1 MIKKTQRIF
10 TLIFIS
16 LLFFSNALNGQ
27 AGDFWNAKYISTLS
41 HLTSSTI
48 AVQNN
53 IAAYQASGDVSLLKI
68 TDISDPE
75 NPADLSQIN
84 APFGNIVIKDTLA
97 LLLGYHVEIINIS
110 NPSNPAKLGLY
121 RSENRPYA
129 IDLNDDNYA
138 FVGSYSTSPN
148 IDAIESADFSDLA
161 NPVKLRST
169 TFFAEPTAIIVQDPY
184 VYVADQSG
192 LRVLRNSVWLTEVR
206 LFSTRDM
213 ALDLVIQDNLAYIAT
228 RDGLQIVD
236 ISEVYSM
243 QEVGFFATSN
253 PMESIAL
260 RDSFVYAACREEGMK
275 IINVS
280 DPAQPN
286 EVGYYAPDNCK
297 IADVAAYGN
306 YICISDRNLGV
317 SLLENQVYQPDMS
330 LRIPD
335 SESFSNTI
343 VSIPIL
349 SDSTVTDVGDMQF
362 TLSFNDDLLT
372 YRGVR
377 ENRIIESDTIQSGTV
392 TSISYRLN
400 SSPLD
405 LSAGDTLDVLEF
417 YVNPNAVE
425 GQTSGIQFT
434 GPVYVYDSQAYQFG
448 CVYQNGVFTTTPAPA
463 MIFDKADSSSF
474 LEDDSLV
481 ISIQY
486 NNFSSFREDSVEIRL
501 VECPPYLVPNEDI
514 TRLSGRPGNR
524 YVGLDSLRVLAC
536 DSEYGDTISAK
547 LSYHIINTPSE
558 ITSAPV
564 DVVYEH
570 HEYEYD
576 VNSPDEGEGLVYHLT
591 GPDFLSIDSLSGL
604 IRGLPETDDIGS
616 HEMLISADDGNGSFD
631 EQHFMLNVLYFNP
644 ATKPP
649 VTKAF
654 PDIEFPEDSSI
665 IAFDL
670 DTLVHDADTPD
681 SLLQW
686 FISFNGMQS
695 FLSSKQDFSVE
706 ELEDKGSSSGIDI
719 SIDPDSHIVI
729 MKGNENWNGTQDV
742 VFLVTDGDNIA
753 MEHCLVTVLPVN
765 DAPQAFQLLS
775 PVQGDTCKSNQ
786 YVWEKSVDVDE
797 NDHVIYTVQI
807 SSFPDFRD
815 ILHSES
821 VSDTSAVIQNTG
833 TGQLY
838 WKVTA
843 RDQAGAETEAGPE
856 PFVVMPV
863 SIVSTPRHFSLEQNY
878 PNPFNPVTEIKYAI
892 PEVSHVSLIIYD
904 LGGRTIRQWEI
915 PRQQPGWHSLQW
927 DGTDMAGSQ
936 VSSGVY
942 VYTLKT
948 ATFTDTKKTVF
959 LK

>member
-1 MIKKTQRIF
+1 MKRNIITFFTIIFLMICF
-10 TLIFIS
+10 YNMSLIAQTHTTWNVKHVS
-16 LLFFSNALNGQ
+16 QLSN
-27 AGDFWNAKYISTLS
+27 YISY
-41 HLTSSTI
+41 TI
-48 AVQNN
+48 AVQND
-53 IAAYQASGDVSLLKI
+53 IVAFQASGDVSLLKMME
-68 TDISDPE
+68 ISNPE
-75 NPADLSQIN
+75 NPVDLSQID
-84 APFGNIVIKDTLA
+84 APFDKIVLKDTLA
-97 LLLGYHVEIINIS
+97 FLLGYHIDIINIS
-110 NPSNPAKLGLY
+110 NPSNPAKLGHYLA
-121 RSENRPYA
+121 ENRPCA

-138 FVGSYSTSPN
+138 FIGSYSTNDGSN
-148 IDAIESADFSDLA
+148 AIEIADFNDPA
-161 NPVKLRST
+161 NPLDGRST
-169 TFFAEPTAIIVQDPY
+169 TFFADPAAITFQDPY
-184 VYVADQSG
+184 FYVADQAG
-192 LRVLRNSVWLTEVR
+192 LRVLYNSLSLTEVR
-206 LFSTRDM
+206 LFPTRDM

-243 QEVGFFATSN
+243 QEIGFFATSIR
-253 PMESIAL
+253 MESIAL
-260 RDSFVYAACREEGMK
+260 QDSFIYATCQEEGVK
-275 IINVS
+275 VINVS
-280 DPAQPN
+280 DPAQPK

-297 IADVAAYGN
+297 IVDVAAYGN

-335 SESFSNTI
+335 SESFPNTI

-349 SDSTVTDVGDMQF
+349 NDSTVTDVGDIQF
-362 TLSFNDDLLT
+362 TLSFNNDLLS

-377 ENRIIESDTIQSGTV
+377 KNRIAESDTIQSGTV

-405 LSAGDTLDVLEF
+405 LSVGDTLDVLEF

-434 GPVYVYDSQAYQFG
+434 GPVYVYDSQAYQFS
-448 CVYQNGVFTTTPAPA
+448 CVYQNGVFTTTPAPTI
-463 MIFDKADSSSF
+463 IFDKADSSVF

-486 NNFSSFREDSVEIRL
+486 KHFSSFRGDSVEIRL
-501 VECPPYLVPNEDI
+501 VACPPYLGSNEDI

-536 DSEYGDTISAK
+536 DSVYGDTISAK
-547 LSYHIINTPSE
+547 LSYNIINTPSE

-564 DVVYEH
+564 HVVYEQ

-616 HEMLISADDGNGSFD
+616 HEMLIFADDGNGSVD
-631 EQHFMLNVLYFNP
+631 EQHFILNVLYFNP

-670 DTLVHDADTPD
+670 DSLVYDADTPD
-681 SLLQW
+681 SLLLW

-719 SIDPDSHIVI
+719 SIDPDSHIVT
-729 MKGNENWNGTQDV
+729 MKGNENWNGTQDL

-775 PVQGDTCKSNQ
+775 PVQGDTCQSNQ
-786 YVWEKSVDVDE
+786 YVWEKSVDVDK
-797 NDHVIYTVQI
+797 NDYVTYTVQI
-807 SSFPDFRD
+807 SNFFDFRN

-821 VSDTSAVIQNTG
+821 VSDTSTVIQNTG

-843 RDQAGAETEAGPE
+843 RDLAGAETEAGPE

-892 PEVSHVSLIIYD
+892 PEVSHGSLLIYD
-904 LGGRTIRQWEI
+904 VAGRIIREWDITGQA
-915 PRQQPGWHSLQW
+915 PGRHSVTW
-927 DGTDMAGSQ
+927 DGTDMNGNP

-942 VYTLKT
+942 LYTLKT
-948 ATFTDTKKTVF
+948 VSFSDTKKLIF

>member
-1 MIKKTQRIF
+1 MICF
-10 TLIFIS
+10 CNMSLI
-16 LLFFSNALNGQ
+16 AQ
-27 AGDFWNAKYISTLS
+27 THTAWNAKHVSQLS
-41 HLTSSTI
+41 NYNSFTI
-48 AVQNN
+48 AVQND
-53 IAAYQASGDVSLLKI
+53 IAAFQASGDVSLLKI
-68 TDISDPE
+68 MDISDPE
-75 NPADLSQIN
+75 NPADLSQIS
-84 APFGNIVIKDTLA
+84 ASFSKIVLKDTLA
-97 LLLGYHVEIINIS
+97 LLLGYNVEIINIS

-138 FVGSYSTSPN
+138 FIGSYSTSPN

-169 TFFAEPTAIIVQDPY
+169 TFFAEPNAIIFQDPY

-192 LRVLRNSVWLTEVR
+192 LRVLRNSLWLTEVR
-206 LFSTRDM
+206 HFSTRDM
-213 ALDLVIQDNLAYIAT
+213 ALDLVVQDNLAYIAT

-253 PMESIAL
+253 PMESVAL
-260 RDSFVYAACREEGMK
+260 RDSFVYAACREEGLK

-280 DPAQPN
+280 DPAQPK

-349 SDSTVTDVGDMQF
+349 SDSTVTDVGDIQF

-372 YRGVR
+372 YRGIR
-377 ENRIIESDTIQSGTV
+377 KNRIAESDTIQSGTV

-417 YVNPNAVE
+417 YVNPNAVD

-434 GPVYVYDSQAYQFG
+434 GPVYIYDSQDNPVS
-448 CVYQNGVFTTTPAPA
+448 CVYDNSIFTTTPAPA
-463 MIFDKADSSSF
+463 MIFDKADSSFF

-486 NNFSSFREDSVEIRL
+486 NHFSSFRGDSVEIRL

-536 DSEYGDTISAK
+536 DSEYGDTISVK
-547 LSYHIINTPSE
+547 LVYHIINTPSE

-564 DVVYEH
+564 DVVYEL

-604 IRGLPETDDIGS
+604 IRGIPETDDVGG
-616 HEMLISADDGNGSFD
+616 HEMLISADDGNGSCD
-631 EQHFMLNVLYFNP
+631 EQHFILNVLYFNP

-686 FISFNGMQS
+686 FISYNGTP
-695 FLSSKQDFSVE
+695 SSLTYYEDFMTGQVKSEKNPPEMDVY
-706 ELEDKGSSSGIDI
+706 
-719 SIDPDSHIVI
+719 IDPRSHVVE
-729 MKGNENWNGTQDV
+729 MQAYDNWNGTRDI
-742 VFLVTDGDNIA
+742 VFLVTDGNNIA
-753 MEHCLVTVLPVN
+753 MEHCKVTVLPVN
-765 DAPQAFQLLS
+765 DAPLAFNLLS
-775 PVQGDTCKSNQ
+775 PVQGDTCQSNQ
-786 YVWEKSVDVDE
+786 FVWGKAVDVDK
-797 NDHVIYTVQI
+797 NDHVTYRVQI

-815 ILHSES
+815 IMQSES
-821 VSDTSAVIQNTG
+821 VSDTSAVIQSTG

-843 RDQAGAETEAGPE
+843 QDLAGAETGAGPE
-856 PFVVMPV
+856 PFFVMPV

-892 PEVSHVSLIIYD
+892 PEMSHGSLLIYD
-904 LGGRTIRQWEI
+904 VAGRIIREWNITGQAAG
-915 PRQQPGWHSLQW
+915 RHSVTW
-927 DGTDMAGSQ
+927 DGTDMNGNP

-942 VYTLKT
+942 LYTLKT
-948 ATFTDTKKTVF
+948 VSFSETKKLIL